1 MRKVSDEEENLV
13 YDIIQ
18 QSLFNLCDQK
28 PEEPIDFL
36 SKFLLEFSE
45 ENNQTPNKTTKL
57 SSKKSVFLIFISQ
70 GINTKQDEKLII
82 SKIEDKVK
90 LSRNQRKFKD
100 YFKTIQKIGYGS
112 YGSVFLAQDIKNPS
126 KIYFKISKQT
136 SS

>member
-57 SSKKSVFLIFISQ
+57 SSKKSVFLIFIS
-70 GINTKQDEKLII
+70 
-82 SKIEDKVK
+82 
-90 LSRNQRKFKD
+90 
-100 YFKTIQKIGYGS
+100 
-112 YGSVFLAQDIKNPS
+112 
-126 KIYFKISKQT
+126 
-136 SS
+136 